1 MANYSKINNFPLFLC
16 KIRHNAEPD
25 VSLRY
30 SAQGVESS
38 SISIDRP
45 DARTSPQPSTSESPR
60 EPENSRPDRTPQQI
74 QLQQSLAAANLV
86 SSESPEQQ
94 QAEND
99 ESRDQ
104 EESQL
109 MSADSVSADGGAA
122 DDDQVGQARGR
133 GPPVNM
139 NLMQRMTDALSRMLN
154 DPSTRLAMRTLSE
167 REASRF
173 VKLSFCIRLYNR
185 SRFFRL
191 LIRLKSERAK

>member
-1 MANYSKINNFPLFLC
+1 MKRLRLRGDWSDTGP
-16 KIRHNAEPD
+16 NA
-25 VSLRY
+25 
-30 SAQGVESS
+30 
-38 SISIDRP
+38 RP

-74 QLQQSLAAANLV
+74 QLQQSLAAANLI
-86 SSESPEQQ
+86 SSNSPEHP
-94 QAEND
+94 QAETN

-109 MSADSVSADGGAA
+109 MSAGSLSADDSAADGSAA
-122 DDDQVGQARGR
+122 DDDQAGQARGR

-173 VKLSFCIRLYNR
+173 VKLSFAIDC
-185 SRFFRL
+185 
-191 LIRLKSERAK
+191 KS

>member
-1 MANYSKINNFPLFLC
+1 MKRLRLRGDWSDTGP
-16 KIRHNAEPD
+16 NA
-25 VSLRY
+25 
-30 SAQGVESS
+30 
-38 SISIDRP
+38 RP

-94 QAEND
+94 QAETD

-109 MSADSVSADGGAA
+109 MSADSVSAD
-122 DDDQVGQARGR
+122 DDQASQARGR

-185 SRFFRL
+185 SRILGF
-191 LIRLKSERAK
+191 

>member
-1 MANYSKINNFPLFLC
+1 MIYFPSVIMVKSLHINGATTSIFFFLC

-45 DARTSPQPSTSESPR
+45 DTRTSPQPSTSENPR

-74 QLQQSLAAANLV
+74 QLQQSLAAANLI
-86 SSESPEQQ
+86 SSNSPENP
-94 QAEND
+94 QAEAD

-109 MSADSVSADGGAA
+109 MSAGSVSADGGAA
-122 DDDQVGQARGR
+122 DEDQAGQARGR

-167 REASRF
+167 REASR
-173 VKLSFCIRLYNR
+173 
-185 SRFFRL
+185 
-191 LIRLKSERAK
+191 

>member
-1 MANYSKINNFPLFLC
+1 MKRLRLRGDWSDTGP
-16 KIRHNAEPD
+16 NA
-25 VSLRY
+25 
-30 SAQGVESS
+30 
-38 SISIDRP
+38 RP
-45 DARTSPQPSTSESPR
+45 DARTSPQPSSSESPR

-86 SSESPEQQ
+86 SNESPEQQ
-94 QAEND
+94 QAETD

-109 MSADSVSADGGAA
+109 MSAGSVSADGVAA
-122 DDDQVGQARGR
+122 DDDQAGQARGR

-167 REASRF
+167 REASRL
-173 VKLSFCIRLYNR
+173 VKLSFCPRLYNR
-185 SRFFRL
+185 SRFFYKVFCK
-191 LIRLKSERAK
+191 LIFIVFLRFYFHASYFSCEN

>member
-1 MANYSKINNFPLFLC
+1 MKRLRLRGDWSDTGP
-16 KIRHNAEPD
+16 NA
-25 VSLRY
+25 
-30 SAQGVESS
+30 
-38 SISIDRP
+38 RP

-74 QLQQSLAAANLV
+74 QLQQSLAAANLI
-86 SSESPEQQ
+86 SSNSPEQP
-94 QAEND
+94 QAETN

-109 MSADSVSADGGAA
+109 ADSVSADGGAA
-122 DDDQVGQARGR
+122 DDDQAGQARGR

-173 VKLSFCIRLYNR
+173 VKLSFCPRLYNR

-191 LIRLKSERAK
+191 EIRFFHQTLDLLSCE

>member
-86 SSESPEQQ
+86 SDSPSLPGAPMGSSWTPATPQVADPVTPTTPP
-94 QAEND
+94 QASAPSGIND
-99 ESRDQ
+99 SNSDYSGVSLPGPR
-104 EESQL
+104 QL
-109 MSADSVSADGGAA
+109 TTNPGNPGTNPRTGQRQRRIGVS
-122 DDDQVGQARGR
+122 
-133 GPPVNM
+133 GPPSGLYILIV
-139 NLMQRMTDALSRMLN
+139 
-154 DPSTRLAMRTLSE
+154 
-167 REASRF
+167 
-173 VKLSFCIRLYNR
+173 CI
-185 SRFFRL
+185 S
-191 LIRLKSERAK
+191 